1 MIKNILIFTTGILF
15 GLFIA
20 NYSNMNFVQPANAE
34 VAGMDSWD
42 LKHDYDFKKAVKDV
56 ISSDCHIS
64 GNNIYCY

>member
-1 MIKNILIFTTGILF
+1 MIKNILILTTGILF

-20 NYSNMNFVQPANAE
+20 NNSHIDFVQPANAE

-42 LKHDYDFKKAVKDV
+42 LKTDYDFKRAVKEI

-64 GNNIYCY
+64 RNDIYCY